1 MTDRPK
7 AVAILTLVI
16 VALAAGLTGAAVDRA
31 YVGRAMRIVGDTS
44 FHPISSA
51 LRTPSP
57 ADRQRMRQELSSAL
71 SLTADQNRL
80 VDSILNTR
88 ADQFDRL
95 RADIRPRVD
104 SLVSVLRG
112 DIEGVLTPEQR
123 ERYHALQGGR

>member
-7 AVAILTLVI
+7 AIAIVTLII

-31 YVGRAMRIVGDTS
+31 YVRRAMRIVGDTS

-71 SLTADQNRL
+71 SLTADQNHL

-95 RADIRPRVD
+95 RSDIRPRVD
-104 SLVSVLRG
+104 SLVSVLRR
-112 DIEGVLTPEQR
+112 DIDGVLTPEQR
-123 ERYHALQGGR
+123 ERYHALQGSR

>member
-95 RADIRPRVD
+95 RGDIRPRVD